1 MPKKNKKI
9 KINTYIKVSLKKNE
23 IETYTNK
30 LNISNNHK
38 K

>member
-9 KINTYIKVSLKKNE
+9 KINTYIKVSLKKQ